1 MILSPP
7 EIRKQRPLQGPLYS
21 AVTFPSSLAAGEHQG
36 VAGTSPWDSHALLAH
51 HSENFM
57 ASSSSLSQAISVPLR
72 FRIANGLVHNPS
84 GGFEHEKRPRRYVA
98 SSGLGDELA
107 FYTQAIRQALEAEQL
122 SYARSLLAAIPLNLA
137 STEQVEGLRKVLAPP
152 TVTRTQVHDVDRTQE
167 FMWLK
172 TESHKYRGQWVAI
185 EGDRLVANS
194 HNLREL
200 REILSNLKPTPSV
213 LIHRVV

>member
-1 MILSPP
+1 MILSPLQT
-7 EIRKQRPLQGPLYS
+7 RKERHLQGPLSS
-21 AVTFPSSLAAGEHQG
+21 AMTFPSSLAAGEHQG
-36 VAGTSPWDSHALLAH
+36 VAGTSLWDSHALLAR
-51 HSENFM
+51 HSEKLM
-57 ASSSSLSQAISVPLR
+57 ASSSLSQAISGPLR
-72 FRIANGLVHNPS
+72 FRIADRLVHNPS
-84 GGFEHEKRPRRYVA
+84 SGFEHEERPRRYEA
-98 SSGLGDELA
+98 SLGLGDELA
-107 FYTQAIRQALEAEQL
+107 FYTQAIRQALELEQI
-122 SYARSLLAAIPLNLA
+122 SYARSLLAAIPRNLA
-137 STEQVEGLRKVLAPP
+137 STEQLEALRKVLAPP

-200 REILSNLKPTPSV
+200 REILSNLKPAPSV